1 MDQFEFWDEF
11 NYLRDEIYS
20 ATLSW
25 HSYLTVNRE
34 INASEELLDALNS
47 HPSFWRITLNALQH
61 NAIVV
66 LGRLFDK
73 NPSSRSIREIVK
85 ACKAH
90 PEFFSKAALRARRL
104 RDDAKAAD
112 QPWFEE
118 YIAKAFE
125 PDAEHFNELEKK
137 VDEIIATWESAY
149 APIRNKVVAHR
160 DRLSKDAVSA
170 MFAKTKIADITGLLE
185 RLHDISEAISEL
197 GMNAKP
203 LEFPHKVNSR
213 VAEAEGAA
221 KGMLESILK
230 GEGPRQV
237 LLPKQPTQESK

>member
-34 INASEELLDALNS
+34 INGSEELLDAINR

-61 NAIVV
+61 NTIVV

-73 NPSSRSIREIVK
+73 NSDSRSIREIVK

-90 PEFFSKAALRARRL
+90 PEFFSRAALRARRL
-104 RDDAKAAD
+104 HDDAKAAD

-118 YIAKAFE
+118 YIGKAFE
-125 PDAEHFNELEKK
+125 PDAEHFNELEIK
-137 VDEIIATWESAY
+137 VNEAIAIWDSAY

-160 DRLSKDAVSA
+160 DKLSKDAVSA
-170 MFAKTKIADITGLLE
+170 MFAKTKVSEITGLLE
-185 RLHDISEAISEL
+185 RLHDISEAIGEL
-197 GMNAKP
+197 GMNAKR

-213 VAEAEGAA
+213 VAEAEKAA
-221 KGMLESILK
+221 KGMLEAILK
-230 GEGPRQV
+230 SEQPSKT
-237 LLPKQPTQESK
+237 LPPNPAPESR